1 MKNVLFITTSPTV
14 GGNGDVVIKEAI
26 DSAKKS
32 GATVTRIDLRD
43 KKISGCNACNGCIA
57 TASCVQKDDMTDILQ
72 QIKESDSIIIT
83 VPIYFNL
90 PNSQAVTF
98 LNRLFV
104 TCTPAYKPSK
114 NKKLGIMIT
123 CGGSEPSKMKE
134 LCENAVMFFQ
144 QVTEKQIVVFN
155 KCSSEDDHCKNTPEF
170 IKIAQQM
177 GDWAVK

>member
-1 MKNVLFITTSPTV
+1 
-14 GGNGDVVIKEAI
+14 
-26 DSAKKS
+26 
-32 GATVTRIDLRD
+32 
-43 KKISGCNACNGCIA
+43 
-57 TASCVQKDDMTDILQ
+57 
-72 QIKESDSIIIT
+72 
-83 VPIYFNL
+83 
-90 PNSQAVTF
+90 
-98 LNRLFV
+98 
-104 TCTPAYKPSK
+104 
-114 NKKLGIMIT
+114 MIT